1 MTEVRSAD
9 RPAGVRPGPDELT
22 TASTPD
28 RPGWLPDEATLNRLA
43 GEFFSA
49 LPGAGPSPAE
59 PVAATSRTPGG
70 VEHAPRVDVPARSKD
85 IPAVP
90 GDAGGSGA
98 ATPLPPP
105 SAPDLPGLAVDDP
118 AAAGYAPG
126 RAVPDVGEAI
136 TAVLGAAGL
145 GVTVPEGPIVPGL
158 TGLQLADPGA
168 LTPVAAGP
176 AEPRPGPDLP
186 GLPGGDQPLTGAGL
200 PGGPPDLTAAAP
212 LHGGAGGPVADPA
225 GMPFEVAALQVPLP
239 GGEQLPPL
247 AGMAAPLPSAG
258 VPGAPASDQAFTGTG
273 LPGGPP
279 DVTAAAAG
287 LTGAQ
292 LGASP
297 TGPADPS
304 DQPGSLPGPIG
315 VPGSAVVPGSP
326 GLPVDTTEGVSRL
339 PLAAP
344 FTPATGWSVP
354 AGPGVPTVPNGS
366 AGAIPGA
373 DGPVP
378 GLSSAGSSSGNLP
391 AQVRSPAGAAPAA
404 PTGLP
409 AVPGY
414 PAGPSEVDPA
424 ALAGPGLPSLPQ
436 PPVPVPDA
444 PAPVPTPSSPFYFL
458 AESSAYPGA
467 SDLESLAA
475 AALDPVAADPA
486 QVAVPS
492 LGLPSTDVLPGLLPT
507 AGSVPPAAG
516 APTYYFA
523 DRVEPPAR
531 RLAGAAQGA
540 APQLGADP
548 HPPFDVRLVRRDFP
562 ILAERV
568 NGHQLVWF
576 DNAATTQKP
585 QAVIDRLAHFYRHE
599 NSNIHRAAH
608 ELAARATDAYEGA
621 RKTVARFIGA
631 ESEKNIVFVR
641 GATEAINLVA
651 KSWGKANIHRGD
663 EIIVSHLEHHAN
675 IVPWQQLCAESG
687 AKLRVIPVDDS
698 GQLLLEE
705 FSRLLCEKTKLVS
718 VTQVSNALGTV
729 TPVDAVVEMAHR
741 SGACVLIDGAQSIP
755 HIRVNMQTL
764 GADFFVFSGHKI
776 YGPTGIGAVYG
787 RTEVLESMPPWEGGG
802 NMIAD
807 VTFEKTVFQHPPN
820 RFEAG
825 TGNIA
830 DAVGLGAALDYVAR
844 LGVETIA
851 RYEHHLLE
859 YATPRMQ
866 AVPGLHMIGTARD
879 KASVLSFVLDGYRT
893 EEVGAAL
900 NQKGIAV
907 RSGHHCAQPILR
919 RFGLEATVRPSVAFY
934 NTTEEIDRMVAVL
947 HRLAAD
953 RGRR

>member
-1 MTEVRSAD
+1 M
-9 RPAGVRPGPDELT
+9 
-22 TASTPD
+22 
-28 RPGWLPDEATLNRLA
+28 
-43 GEFFSA
+43 
-49 LPGAGPSPAE
+49 
-59 PVAATSRTPGG
+59 
-70 VEHAPRVDVPARSKD
+70 
-85 IPAVP
+85 
-90 GDAGGSGA
+90 
-98 ATPLPPP
+98 
-105 SAPDLPGLAVDDP
+105 
-118 AAAGYAPG
+118 
-126 RAVPDVGEAI
+126 
-136 TAVLGAAGL
+136 
-145 GVTVPEGPIVPGL
+145 
-158 TGLQLADPGA
+158 
-168 LTPVAAGP
+168 
-176 AEPRPGPDLP
+176 
-186 GLPGGDQPLTGAGL
+186 
-200 PGGPPDLTAAAP
+200 
-212 LHGGAGGPVADPA
+212 
-225 GMPFEVAALQVPLP
+225 
-239 GGEQLPPL
+239 
-247 AGMAAPLPSAG
+247 
-258 VPGAPASDQAFTGTG
+258 
-273 LPGGPP
+273 
-279 DVTAAAAG
+279 
-287 LTGAQ
+287 TGAQ
-292 LGASP
+292 LGGSP
-297 TGPADPS
+297 AGPAGPADLS
-304 DQPGSLPGPIG
+304 GSLPGPAG
-315 VPGSAVVPGSP
+315 VSGGSA
-326 GLPVDTTEGVSRL
+326 LPVDAAEGLSRL

-344 FTPATGWSVP
+344 FTPASGWSAPPGP
-354 AGPGVPTVPNGS
+354 AVPTLPNGS
-366 AGAIPGA
+366 GGAIPGA
-373 DGPVP
+373 ADGSVP
-378 GLSSAGSSSGNLP
+378 GSSSAGSSSDDLLAP
-391 AQVRSPAGAAPAA
+391 VRSPAGAVPAA
-404 PTGLP
+404 PTDHRDAP
-409 AVPGY
+409 P
-414 PAGPSEVDPA
+414 EPA

-436 PPVPVPDA
+436 PPLPVPDP

-458 AESSAYPGA
+458 AESSAYQDAP
-467 SDLESLAA
+467 DLESLAA
-475 AALDPVAADPA
+475 AALNPLAADPA
-486 QVAVPS
+486 QVGVPS
-492 LGLPSTDVLPGLLPT
+492 LGLPASVDVPSGLLPT
-507 AGSVPPAAG
+507 AGAVPPAAG

-523 DRVEPPAR
+523 DRVEPPTR
-531 RLAGAAQGA
+531 RSADAAQGA
-540 APQLGADP
+540 APRLASDP

-705 FSRLLCEKTKLVS
+705 FSRLLCEKTKLVA

-741 SGACVLIDGAQSIP
+741 AGACVLIDGAQSIP
-755 HIRVNMQTL
+755 HIRVNMQAL

-776 YGPTGIGAVYG
+776 YGPTGIGVVYG

-830 DAVGLGAALDYVAR
+830 DAVGLGAALDYVTR
-844 LGVETIA
+844 IGVETIA
-851 RYEHHLLE
+851 RYEHQLLE

-866 AVPGLHMIGTARD
+866 AVPGLRLIGTARD

-934 NTTEEIDRMVAVL
+934 NTTDEIDRMIAVL

>member
-1 MTEVRSAD
+1 MTDVRAAGL
-9 RPAGVRPGPDELT
+9 PAGVPAGADELT
-22 TASTPD
+22 GDSAPG

-43 GEFFSA
+43 GEFFAA
-49 LPGAGPSPAE
+49 LPGGAPGPVQ

-98 ATPLPPP
+98 TTPLPPP
-105 SAPDLPGLAVDDP
+105 AAPDLPGPAVDDP
-118 AAAGYAPG
+118 AATGYAPG
-126 RAVPDVGEAI
+126 RAVPDVGEAL
-136 TAVLGAAGL
+136 TAGLGAAGL

-168 LTPVAAGP
+168 LTPATAGL
-176 AEPRPGPDLP
+176 AEPRPDQGLP
-186 GLPGGDQPLTGAGL
+186 GLPGSDQPITGAGL
-200 PGGPPDLTAAAP
+200 PGGSPDLTSAVP
-212 LHGGAGGPVADPA
+212 VRGGVGGPVADPA
-225 GMPFEVAALQVPLP
+225 GMPFEVTALQVPLP

-247 AGMAAPLPSAG
+247 PGLAAPLPSAG
-258 VPGAPASDQAFTGTG
+258 VPGVPASDQSLTGFG

-279 DVTAAAAG
+279 DVTTAALL
-287 LTGAQ
+287 LTGLQ
-292 LGASP
+292 LGPSP
-297 TGPADPS
+297 SGPATAP
-304 DQPGSLPGPIG
+304 DQPGSA
-315 VPGSAVVPGSP
+315 PGSAAGP
-326 GLPVDTTEGVSRL
+326 GLPKVPVDAAEGVSQV

-344 FTPATGWSVP
+344 FTPATGLAVP
-354 AGPGVPTVPNGS
+354 GTPPVPSLPDASAMPALSDAAAGSPAPSGSGAGP
-366 AGAIPGA
+366 
-373 DGPVP
+373 
-378 GLSSAGSSSGNLP
+378 SSAGSPSLGLPSSAPTSVGVPSSAGAVASGGLP
-391 AQVRSPAGAAPAA
+391 AQPS
-404 PTGLP
+404 GL
-409 AVPGY
+409 
-414 PAGPSEVDPA
+414 DPA
-424 ALAGPGLPSLPQ
+424 ALAGPGLPSVPQ

-444 PAPVPTPSSPFYFL
+444 PGPVPAPSSPFYFL
-458 AESSAYPGA
+458 AESSAYQGA
-467 SDLESLAA
+467 PDLESLAA
-475 AALDPVAADPA
+475 AALNPLAADPA
-486 QVAVPS
+486 QVGVPS
-492 LGLPSTDVLPGLLPT
+492 LDHPTDLPTGLLPT

-523 DRVEPPAR
+523 DRVEPSVR
-531 RLAGAAQGA
+531 QSTGAAPWA

-585 QAVIDRLAHFYRHE
+585 QAVLDRLAHFYRHE

-675 IVPWQQLCAESG
+675 IVPWQQLCAETG

-698 GQLLLEE
+698 GQLLLGE

-741 SGACVLIDGAQSIP
+741 AGACVLIDGAQSIP
-755 HIRVNMQTL
+755 HVRVNMQTL

-776 YGPTGIGAVYG
+776 YGPTGIGVVYG

-830 DAVGLGAALDYVAR
+830 DAVGLGAALDYVTR
-844 LGVETIA
+844 IGVETIA

-866 AVPGLHMIGTARD
+866 AVPGLHLIGTARD

-934 NTTEEIDRMVAVL
+934 NTTDEIDHMVAVL

>member
-1 MTEVRSAD
+1 MTT
-9 RPAGVRPGPDELT
+9 P
-22 TASTPD
+22 ASTSSAASGVTSLAPADQHLEDVTTGSLPD
-28 RPGWLPDEATLNRLA
+28 GPSWLPDEATLNRLA

-49 LPGAGPSPAE
+49 LPGLSSPAPGSPV
-59 PVAATSRTPGG
+59 PVAEPGG
-70 VEHAPRVDVPARSKD
+70 IEHAPRVDVSARSKD

-90 GDAGGSGA
+90 GDSGGSTA
-98 ATPLPPP
+98 VTPVPPP
-105 SAPDLPGLAVDDP
+105 AVPDVPGLQVDDP
-118 AAAGYAPG
+118 AAAGFAPG
-126 RAVPDVGEAI
+126 RAVPDAGEAA

-158 TGLQLADPGA
+158 TGLQLGDPGQLTPGAAGLAAPRPDQPAPGLDSTAGA
-168 LTPVAAGP
+168 LTA
-176 AEPRPGPDLP
+176 
-186 GLPGGDQPLTGAGL
+186 PGGAPDVTAAVPVRGGFGA
-200 PGGPPDLTAAAP
+200 PAAPPDRV
-212 LHGGAGGPVADPA
+212 GA
-225 GMPFEVAALQVPLP
+225 PFEVTGLQVPLP

-247 AGMAAPLPSAG
+247 SGLSAPLPSAG
-258 VPGAPASDQAFTGTG
+258 APGVPASDQVIAGAG

-279 DVTAAAAG
+279 DVTAASA
-287 LTGAQ
+287 LITGAE
-292 LGASP
+292 LGPLPPGLAATP
-297 TGPADPS
+297 
-304 DQPGSLPGPIG
+304 DQPPA
-315 VPGSAVVPGSP
+315 VPSAP
-326 GLPVDTTEGVSRL
+326 GLPVDATEGVSQL
-339 PLAAP
+339 PVAAP
-344 FTPATGWSVP
+344 FTPT
-354 AGPGVPTVPNGS
+354 AGLRAPGVPAVPTLPAES
-366 AGAIPGA
+366 AGA
-373 DGPVP
+373 VP
-378 GLSSAGSSSGNLP
+378 AAGSTPQTTAG
-391 AQVRSPAGAAPAA
+391 SPAFGGGDINLGVPA
-404 PTGLP
+404 
-409 AVPGY
+409 
-414 PAGPSEVDPA
+414 D
-424 ALAGPGLPSLPQ
+424 PGLPSVPQ
-436 PPVPVPDA
+436 PPLPVPDP
-444 PAPVPTPSSPFYFL
+444 PAPVPTPSTPYYFL
-458 AESSAYPGA
+458 AESSPYRGGLDSAGGG
-467 SDLESLAA
+467 DLDSLAT
-475 AALDPVAADPA
+475 AALHPLAVDPA
-486 QVAVPS
+486 QVGVPT
-492 LGLPSTDVLPGLLPT
+492 LGVPGSDLFDTAPAAPT
-507 AGSVPPAAG
+507 AGSVPSAASSPAF
-516 APTYYFA
+516 YFT
-523 DRVEPPAR
+523 DRVDPTLDR
-531 RLAGAAQGA
+531 SLGATRAA

-663 EIIVSHLEHHAN
+663 EIIISHLEHHAN
-675 IVPWQQLCAESG
+675 IVPWQQLIAETG

-698 GQLLLEE
+698 GQLLLQEY
-705 FSRLLCEKTKLVS
+705 SRLLSEKTKLVA

-741 SGACVLIDGAQSIP
+741 AGACVLIDGAQSVP
-755 HIRVNMQTL
+755 HVRVNMQAL

-776 YGPTGIGAVYG
+776 YGPTGIGVVYG
-787 RTEVLESMPPWEGGG
+787 RAEVLESMPPWEGGG

-830 DAVGLGAALDYVAR
+830 DAVGLGTALDYVTR
-844 LGVETIA
+844 IGLDTIA
-851 RYEHHLLE
+851 RYEHQLLE

-934 NTTEEIDRMVAVL
+934 NTTEEIDRLLAVL

>member
-1 MTEVRSAD
+1 MT
-9 RPAGVRPGPDELT
+9 PGSDTDL
-22 TASTPD
+22 
-28 RPGWLPDEATLNRLA
+28 PGAPSGSLPSWLPDEATLNRLA
-43 GEFFSA
+43 GEFFAA
-49 LPGAGPSPAE
+49 LPGTGN
-59 PVAATSRTPGG
+59 PVRPTASSSRTPGG

-90 GDAGGSGA
+90 GDAGGSA
-98 ATPLPPP
+98 AVTPVPP
-105 SAPDLPGLAVDDP
+105 SAAPDLPGLAVDDP
-118 AAAGYAPG
+118 AASGYAPG

-168 LTPVAAGP
+168 MTPWTAAL
-176 AEPRPGPDLP
+176 AEPRPDQGVP
-186 GLPGGDQPLTGAGL
+186 GFPGSDQPVTGAGL
-200 PGGPPDLTAAAP
+200 PGGPPDVTSAAP
-212 LHGGAGGPVADPA
+212 VHGALGAPAADPA
-225 GMPFEVAALQVPLP
+225 GVPFEVAALQVPLP
-239 GGEQLPPL
+239 GGEQVPPL
-247 AGMAAPLPSAG
+247 AGLTAPLPSAG
-258 VPGAPASDQAFTGTG
+258 VPGVPASDQSLAGVG
-273 LPGGPP
+273 LPAGPP
-279 DVTAAAAG
+279 DVTTASSLLTGVQLGPAPAVPTPSGPATPLGVPGVGTAGGQGLPVDAAEGVSQVPPAAPFVPAAG
-287 LTGAQ
+287 WST
-292 LGASP
+292 P
-297 TGPADPS
+297 TGPA
-304 DQPGSLPGPIG
+304 
-315 VPGSAVVPGSP
+315 
-326 GLPVDTTEGVSRL
+326 
-339 PLAAP
+339 
-344 FTPATGWSVP
+344 
-354 AGPGVPTVPNGS
+354 VPTLPSGS
-366 AGAIPGA
+366 AGAIPSAPGVE
-373 DGPVP
+373 VP
-378 GLSSAGSSSGNLP
+378 GFPSAGSPSSDGVGSPPSSIGVLSGP
-391 AQVRSPAGAAPAA
+391 PTEVSAAAAESDPAG
-404 PTGLP
+404 
-409 AVPGY
+409 
-414 PAGPSEVDPA
+414 
-424 ALAGPGLPSLPQ
+424 LAGAGLPSIPQ
-436 PPVPVPDA
+436 PPVPLPDP

-458 AESSAYPGA
+458 AESSAYSPPA
-467 SDLESLAA
+467 DLASLAA
-475 AALDPVAADPA
+475 VALGPLAADPA

-492 LGLPSTDVLPGLLPT
+492 LGLPESADVPHGLLPT
-507 AGSVPPAAG
+507 AGSVPPAGG

-531 RLAGAAQGA
+531 RSTGAARGA
-540 APQLGADP
+540 APRLGADP
-548 HPPFDVRLVRRDFP
+548 HPPFDVRLVRKDFP

-585 QAVIDRLAHFYRHE
+585 QAVIDRLAYFYRHE

-621 RKTVARFIGA
+621 RKTVARFVGA

-675 IVPWQQLCAESG
+675 IVPWQQLCAETG

-705 FSRLLCEKTKLVS
+705 LSRLLCEKTKLVS

-741 SGACVLIDGAQSIP
+741 AGACVLIDGAQSIP
-755 HIRVNMQTL
+755 HLRVDMQAL
-764 GADFFVFSGHKI
+764 GPDFFVFSGHKI
-776 YGPTGIGAVYG
+776 YGPTGIGVVYG

-830 DAVGLGAALDYVAR
+830 DAVGLGAALDYVTR
-844 LGVETIA
+844 IGLETIA

-866 AVPGLHMIGTARD
+866 AVPGLRMIGTARD